1 MSTKIRLDKTDLR
14 ILGELQSDARI
25 SVAELS
31 KRVALTPTPC
41 ARRLQQLE
49 ETGVIKAYVAVLDQA
64 ALGLP
69 VDAFVEVRLT
79 REGKAEVAEFESK
92 VHGYPEV
99 MQCWMLSGGS
109 DYLLRVVAADL
120 ESYNRFLRDEALSLG
135 CVDHA
140 DRIRVAAC
148 RRSDRAAA
156 APHPVRLQNP
166 PARRLA
172 EPKVPVSKSNAGNA
186 FWLARGVV
194 NRVQVT
200 DSSDA

>member
-1 MSTKIRLDKTDLR
+1 MPLDKTDLK

-49 ETGVIKAYVAVLDQA
+49 QSGVIKAYVAVLDQA

-120 ESYNRFLRDEALSLG
+120 ESYNRFLRDELLSLG
-135 CVDHA
+135 CVDHVQTGFA
-140 DRIRVAAC
+140 LQRVVDRTALPLRHLGPA
-148 RRSDRAAA
+148 SS
-156 APHPVRLQNP
+156 P
-166 PARRLA
+166 PAR
-172 EPKVPVSKSNAGNA
+172 K
-186 FWLARGVV
+186 AR
-194 NRVQVT
+194 
-200 DSSDA
+200 